1 MTHVVEN
8 EGDVPVVTV
17 GARIAVHWPDDD
29 GHATRTRAEV
39 QSIKK
44 SSKKK
49 HGTCWK
55 YTLCL
60 LDQEN
65 AVVTTRLGNVEWEL
79 LKIEKRSR
87 PDEQPGN
94 ESKRKKKKNKHE
106 SKDKETTT
114 SEPTAS
120 ASLEL
125 PSTGK
130 RTVPPECLRYIV
142 APMVGGSE
150 LAFRLLCRKYGAT
163 IAYTPMMNSEK
174 FAAEEEYRQAEFQ
187 TTPQDRPL
195 VAHFSANNPKFF
207 LDAAKLVQ
215 DQCDAIGEWQYHCMS
230 LFVCCGVCSSLP
242 QYDADVKI
250 ACASGACMF

>member
-8 EGDVPVVTV
+8 EGDIPVVTV

-65 AVVTTRLGNVEWEL
+65 SVVTTRLGNVEWEL

-87 PDEQPGN
+87 PDEQPEN
-94 ESKRKKKKNKHE
+94 ESKKKKKRNKHE

-120 ASLEL
+120 SSLVL

-130 RTVPPECLRYIV
+130 RAVPPECLRYIV

-187 TTPQDRPL
+187 TTPKDRPL

-215 DQCDAIGEWQYHCMS
+215 DQCDAVGE
-230 LFVCCGVCSSLP
+230 
-242 QYDADVKI
+242 
-250 ACASGACMF
+250 